1 VSDKNIFLKGV
12 TPKKFHPYVVS
23 LFLPQK
29 NYNMDKNKEIKFV
42 GQPILKQI
50 LKLIDAVNIQSLIK
64 KHQSDHYYKAFK
76 TRTHLTTMLFGILS
90 RCDSMTEIC
99 EGLRA
104 LGGKLNHLGMEKAP
118 AKSTASDGLRN
129 RSHVFFED
137 LYFTLVKKY
146 QSFLSDSRTFGL
158 TFKEVLL
165 IDSTTIRLFSDILKG
180 VGRNPK
186 GDGKKKGGLK
196 VHMLI
201 DAVQSVGRFV
211 KITAAKVHDKNF
223 LKSLELISH
232 SMIVFD
238 RAYNYY
244 HQFALWTERQVFF
257 VTRLKKNAVY
267 TVVEE
272 LRKHYRKKGQ
282 AKVLSD
288 EIIELEYNPEDD
300 NGKKQTKVV
309 KKIRLRKVCYQDEKD
324 RYYEFL
330 INNFDI
336 TAEEV
341 AFLYKKRWGIEIMFK
356 KMKQNFH
363 LHYFYG
369 ENVNAIYTQVWCT
382 LIAQLLLTV
391 IQKIAKVKKAF
402 SVVASLVRIH
412 LISMLDLN
420 QLLRSNNRMFSKQN
434 YSPPGQLSINWGGV

>member
-1 VSDKNIFLKGV
+1 MSKD
-12 TPKKFHPYVVS
+12 
-23 LFLPQK
+23 
-29 NYNMDKNKEIKFV
+29 KEIRFV
-42 GQPILKQI
+42 GQPIFKQI
-50 LKLIDAVNIQSLIK
+50 LKLIDAVNLQSLIN

-76 TRTHLTTMLFGILS
+76 TRTHVITMLFGILS

-104 LGGKLNHLGMEKAP
+104 LGGKLNHLGLEVAP

-129 RSHVFFED
+129 RGHEFFED

-146 QSFLSDSRTFGL
+146 QSFLSDSRTYGL

-223 LKSLELISH
+223 LKSLELMSH

-244 HQFALWTERQVFF
+244 HQFALWTQQHVYF

-288 EIIELEYNPEDD
+288 EIIELEYNPEDE
-300 NGKKQTKVV
+300 NGKKQTKVTQ
-309 KKIRLRKVCYQDEKD
+309 KIQLRKVCYQDEKN

-330 INNFDI
+330 TNNFDI

-356 KMKQNFH
+356 KMKQNFQ

-391 IQKIAKVKKAF
+391 VQKLAKVKKAF

-412 LISMLDLN
+412 LISMLDIN
-420 QLLRSNNRMFSKQN
+420 QLLRSSNRMFNKQN
-434 YSPPGQLSINWGGV
+434 NSPPGQLSINWGGVCF

>member
-1 VSDKNIFLKGV
+1 MGKNTETF
-12 TPKKFHPYVVS
+12 
-23 LFLPQK
+23 K
-29 NYNMDKNKEIKFV
+29 NSKEEQTKFV
-42 GQPILKQI
+42 GQPIFKQI
-50 LKLIDAVNIQSLIK
+50 ISLIDAIDLKGLIR
-64 KHQSDHYYKAFK
+64 KHNADHYYKAFK
-76 TRTHLTTMLFGILS
+76 AKTHLTTMLFGILS

-104 LGGKLNHLGMEKAP
+104 MGGKLNHLGLEKAP

-129 RSHVFFED
+129 RDNSFFESV
-137 LYFTLVKKY
+137 YFALVNQYK
-146 QSFLSDSRTFGL
+146 SFLSDSRTYGL

-201 DAVQSVGRFV
+201 DAVQSVGRFI

-232 SMIVFD
+232 SMVVFD

-244 HQFALWTERQVFF
+244 HQFALWTTKDVFF

-267 TVVEE
+267 KVIEVKRT
-272 LRKHYRKKGQ
+272 HYRKKGQ
-282 AKVLSD
+282 AKVLRD
-288 EIIELEYNPEDD
+288 EIIEIEYHPEDE
-300 NGKKQTKVV
+300 NGKPMTNV
-309 KKIRLRKVCYQDEKD
+309 KKTVRLRKVCYQDERN

-330 INNFDI
+330 TNNFEI

-341 AFLYKKRWGIEIMFK
+341 AFLYKKRWGIELLFK
-356 KMKQNFH
+356 KMKQNFQ

-391 IQKIAKVKKAF
+391 VQKISQAKKAF

-412 LISMLDLN
+412 LISLLDVYE
-420 QLLRSNNRMFSKQN
+420 LLRSTKRGYALRVK
-434 YSPPGQLSINWGGV
+434 PPPADQLCLF

>member
-1 VSDKNIFLKGV
+1 MGKN
-12 TPKKFHPYVVS
+12 S
-23 LFLPQK
+23 
-29 NYNMDKNKEIKFV
+29 EIKFV
-42 GQPILKQI
+42 GQPIFKQI
-50 LKLIDAVNIQSLIK
+50 LNLIDHVNIQGLIN
-64 KHQSDHYYKAFK
+64 KHQSDRYYKAFK
-76 TRTHLTTMLFGILS
+76 TRTHLITMLLGILS

-104 LGGKLNHLGMEKAP
+104 FRGKLNHLGLDKAP
-118 AKSTASDGLRN
+118 AKSTACDGLRN
-129 RSHVFFED
+129 RDSAFFEE
-137 LYFTLVKKY
+137 LYFTLVKRY
-146 QSFLSDSRTFGL
+146 HSFLSDSRTFGL

-201 DAVQSVGRFV
+201 DAVQSVGRFI

-238 RAYNYY
+238 KAYNFY
-244 HQFALWTERQVFF
+244 HQFALWTEQQVYF

-267 TVVEE
+267 TV
-272 LRKHYRKKGQ
+272 LYTHRKHYHKKGQ
-282 AKVLSD
+282 AKVLRD
-288 EIIELEYNPEDD
+288 ETIELNYHPEDD
-300 NGKKQTKVV
+300 KGKKRFDQKRTL
-309 KKIRLRKVCYQDEKD
+309 RLRKVCYQDERN
-324 RYYEFL
+324 RYFEFL
-330 INNFDI
+330 TNNFDI
-336 TAEEV
+336 EAEEV
-341 AFLYKKRWGIEIMFK
+341 AFLYKKRWGIELLFK
-356 KMKQNFH
+356 KMKQNFQ

-369 ENVNAIYTQVWCT
+369 ENENAIRTQVWCT

-391 IQKIAKVKKAF
+391 VQKIARTKKAF

-412 LISMLDLN
+412 LISMLDVFEM
-420 QLLRSNNRMFSKQN
+420 LRSTRREYGKKSLG
-434 YSPPGQLSINWGGV
+434 PPGFEKQMKLALI

>member
-1 VSDKNIFLKGV
+1 
-12 TPKKFHPYVVS
+12 
-23 LFLPQK
+23 
-29 NYNMDKNKEIKFV
+29 
-42 GQPILKQI
+42 
-50 LKLIDAVNIQSLIK
+50 
-64 KHQSDHYYKAFK
+64 
-76 TRTHLTTMLFGILS
+76 
-90 RCDSMTEIC
+90 
-99 EGLRA
+99 
-104 LGGKLNHLGMEKAP
+104 
-118 AKSTASDGLRN
+118 
-129 RSHVFFED
+129 
-137 LYFTLVKKY
+137 
-146 QSFLSDSRTFGL
+146 
-158 TFKEVLL
+158 
-165 IDSTTIRLFSDILKG
+165 
-180 VGRNPK
+180 
-186 GDGKKKGGLK
+186 
-196 VHMLI
+196 MLI

-244 HQFALWTERQVFF
+244 HQFALWTEQQVYF
-257 VTRLKKNAVY
+257 VTRIKKNAVY
-267 TVVEE
+267 TVIEE

-288 EIIELEYNPEDD
+288 EIIELEYNPEDV
-300 NGKKQTKVV
+300 NGKKQTKVTR
-309 KKIRLRKVCYQDEKD
+309 KIRLRKVCYQDEKN

-330 INNFDI
+330 TNNFDI

-341 AFLYKKRWGIEIMFK
+341 AFLYKKRWGIELLFK
-356 KMKQNFH
+356 KMKQNFQ

-391 IQKIAKVKKAF
+391 IQKIANVKKAF

-420 QLLRSNNRMFSKQN
+420 QLLRSKNRMFSKQTG
-434 YSPPGQLSINWGGV
+434 SPPGQLSIIWGGV

>member
-1 VSDKNIFLKGV
+1 MSKN
-12 TPKKFHPYVVS
+12 T
-23 LFLPQK
+23 
-29 NYNMDKNKEIKFV
+29 EIKFV
-42 GQPILKQI
+42 GQPIFKQI
-50 LKLIDAVNIQSLIK
+50 VNLVNAINIEGLIR
-64 KHQSDHYYKAFK
+64 KHNSDYYYKAFK
-76 TRTHLTTMLFGILS
+76 ARTHLITMLFGILS

-104 LGGKLNHLGMEKAP
+104 LGGKLNHLGLEKAP
-118 AKSTASDGLRN
+118 AKSTACDGLQN
-129 RSHVFFED
+129 RSCIFFED
-137 LYFTLVKKY
+137 LYFSLVKKY

-165 IDSTTIRLFSDILKG
+165 IDSTTIRLFSDVLKG

-201 DAVQSVGRFV
+201 DAVQSVGRFI

-223 LKSLELISH
+223 LKSLELISN

-238 RAYNYY
+238 KAYNYY
-244 HQFALWTERQVFF
+244 QQFALWTQKQVYF
-257 VTRLKKNAVY
+257 VSRLKTNAVY
-267 TVVEE
+267 RVIEVT
-272 LRKHYRKKGQ
+272 RRHYRKKGE

-288 EIIELEYNPEDD
+288 EIIELEYHPEDET
-300 NGKKQTKVV
+300 GKRQINIT
-309 KKIRLRKVCYQDEKD
+309 KKIRLRKVCYQDEQN

-330 INNFDI
+330 TNNFEI

-341 AFLYKKRWGIEIMFK
+341 AFLYKKRWGIEILFK
-356 KMKQNFH
+356 KMKQNFQ

-369 ENVNAIYTQVWCT
+369 ESENAIRTQVWCT
-382 LIAQLLLTV
+382 LIAQLFLTV
-391 IQKIAKVKKAF
+391 IQKIAQTKKAF

-412 LISMLDLN
+412 LISMLDVSE
-420 QLLRSNNRMFSKQN
+420 LLRGTRRGYIKTQE
-434 YSPPGQLSINWGGV
+434 SPPGSLQLNLFFVKTGGGLF

>member
-1 VSDKNIFLKGV
+1 
-12 TPKKFHPYVVS
+12 
-23 LFLPQK
+23 
-29 NYNMDKNKEIKFV
+29 MDKNKEIKFV
-42 GQPILKQI
+42 GQPIFKQI
-50 LKLIDAVNIQSLIK
+50 IDLLKVANIPSLIK
-64 KHQSDHYYKAFK
+64 AHESDRYYKAFK
-76 TRTHLTTMLFGILS
+76 TRTHIITMLFGIFS

-104 LGGKLNHLGMEKAP
+104 LGGKLNHLGLEKAP

-129 RSHVFFED
+129 RDNQFFEA
-137 LYFTLVKKY
+137 LYFDLVKKY
-146 QSFLSDSRTFGL
+146 QSFLSDSRTYGL

-238 RAYNYY
+238 KAYNYY
-244 HQFALWTERQVFF
+244 HQFALWTQEQVYF

-267 TVVEE
+267 TIVETH
-272 LRKHYRKKGQ
+272 KTGYRKKGI
-282 AKVLSD
+282 AKVLKD
-288 EIIELEYNPEDD
+288 QTIEMTYCPEDK
-300 NGKKQTKVV
+300 NGKKQTKI
-309 KKIRLRKVCYQDEKD
+309 KKKLKLRKVTYQDEKN
-324 RYYEFL
+324 RYFEFL
-330 INNFDI
+330 TNNFEI

-341 AFLYKKRWGIEIMFK
+341 AFLYKKRWGIELLFK
-356 KMKQNFH
+356 KMKQNFQ

-369 ENVNAIYTQVWCT
+369 ENENAIRTQVWCT
-382 LIAQLLLTV
+382 LIAQLLMTV
-391 IQKIAKVKKAF
+391 IQKKANTKKAF
-402 SVVASLVRIH
+402 SVVASLIRMH
-412 LISMLDLN
+412 LISMLDMVT
-420 QLLRSNNRMFSKQN
+420 LLRGTNRAFKKQVGA
-434 YSPPGQLSINWGGV
+434 PPGQLQLIMT

>member
-1 VSDKNIFLKGV
+1 
-12 TPKKFHPYVVS
+12 
-23 LFLPQK
+23 
-29 NYNMDKNKEIKFV
+29 MDKNTEIKFV
-42 GQPILKQI
+42 GQPIFKQI
-50 LKLIDAVNIQSLIK
+50 VNLTNTANIARIIK
-64 KHQSDHYYKAFK
+64 MHRSDYYYKAFK

-104 LGGKLNHLGMEKAP
+104 LGGKLNHLGLEKAP
-118 AKSTASDGLRN
+118 AKSTACDGLRN
-129 RSHVFFED
+129 RSSKVFED
-137 LYFTLVKKY
+137 IYFGLVKKY
-146 QSFLSDSRTFGL
+146 QSFLSDSRTYGL

-165 IDSTTIRLFSDILKG
+165 IDSTTIGLFSDILKG

-201 DAVQSVGRFV
+201 DAVQSVGRFI

-232 SMIVFD
+232 SMVVFD
-238 RAYNYY
+238 KAYNYY
-244 HQFALWTERQVFF
+244 HQFALWTQKQVFF

-267 TVVEE
+267 SVIEVKG
-272 LRKHYRKKGQ
+272 RHYCKKGQ

-288 EIIELEYNPEDD
+288 EIIELSYHPEDKA
-300 NGKKQTKVV
+300 GRQQTKIT
-309 KKIRLRKVCYQDEKD
+309 KKLRLRKVCYQDERN

-330 INNFDI
+330 TNNFEI

-341 AFLYKKRWGIEIMFK
+341 AFLYKKRWGIELLFK
-356 KMKQNFH
+356 KMKQNFQ

-369 ENVNAIYTQVWCT
+369 ENETAIRTQVWCT

-391 IQKIAKVKKAF
+391 IQKMAQTKKAF

-412 LISMLDLN
+412 LISMLDVFE
-420 QLLRSNNRMFSKQN
+420 LLRGTNRGYFKKMR
-434 YSPPGQLSINWGGV
+434 SPPDSFQPSLF